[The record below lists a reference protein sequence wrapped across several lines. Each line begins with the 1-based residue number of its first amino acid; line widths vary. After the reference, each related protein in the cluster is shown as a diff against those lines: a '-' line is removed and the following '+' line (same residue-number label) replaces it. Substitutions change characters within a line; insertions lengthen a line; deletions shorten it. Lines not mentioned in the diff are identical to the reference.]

1 MLGTT
6 RESWWHVVLLTAR
19 HYWSTWP
26 CELNL
31 NLLTSC
37 CSMWSLRCKE
47 PKIRSWVRQWISWIT
62 CLATCAVNSVNSSH
76 AGETLSWVVLSNFS
90 NFHFK
95 FWKFDYRGNMGWRV
109 FFYALMPHFCHSVQ
123 VLELRNSLGLFL
135 MDLMVEESHLQTIGL
150 CSPQVICWRFSGQI
164 ADSIVQETSR
174 IQVDFKYIDM
184 IDRYIYIYKMYIYIY
199 KLYIYV
205 Y

>member
-26 CELNL
+26 CALNL

-37 CSMWSLRCKE
+37 CSMWTLRCKE

-109 FFYALMPHFCHSVQ
+109 FLMLLCHISAIQCKSWNWGILWGCFDGFDGGREPLADHWV
-123 VLELRNSLGLFL
+123 VFPSG
-135 MDLMVEESHLQTIGL
+135 HLLKIFWT
-150 CSPQVICWRFSGQI
+150 
-164 ADSIVQETSR
+164 DSR
-174 IQVDFKYIDM
+174 
-184 IDRYIYIYKMYIYIY
+184 
-199 KLYIYV
+199 
-205 Y
+205 